1 MSTKSE
7 VHRIR
12 MTADGEQLD
21 TYQDVRFPAVGT
33 FDTKTYLNSVISD
46 ALKGACYCT
55 ADFKNFPMF

>member
-1 MSTKSE
+1 
-7 VHRIR
+7 
-12 MTADGEQLD
+12 MTVDGDQLD